1 MPEPQKMHTHKL
13 FEMLDRKW
21 KIGNGSKAIFSL
33 STSLCHQFFFP
44 QKGRWMF
51 CDGANFFYSF
61 FIHQCSIRTFLYIF
75 FWSCALCY
83 ASSNLHAQD
92 STAVAT
98 MSQQDFLN
106 VVLRYHPLAK
116 QAAIVAQQGRAELT
130 VARGAFDPNINTDYI
145 RKTFDGTNYY
155 SLFESE
161 IKIPVW
167 LGEVKA
173 GYDYFYGNY
182 INPENKIPAEGQS
195 YLGISIP
202 LLRDLI
208 TDKKRTALRQARL
221 FREASEQ
228 QRAIM
233 LNDLLFDA
241 VKAYN
246 DWLFAANAVKVY
258 ENAVQL
264 AQARL
269 NFTRKA
275 VEFGDRPAIDTTE
288 ALTQLQLRQYELNEA
303 KTTLQNSILNLSNFL
318 WTENDE
324 PLIIVSNLQPSK
336 IDETQINQPLSLLQ
350 AEELANQ
357 ASTNHPLVLF
367 YNFKLQQ
374 VKAERLLKGQNLLPS
389 LNANYNLLSREI
401 DFYRNP
407 EITAL
412 RNNYKFGLSF
422 SMPLSFTQ
430 ARGEFKLAQL
440 KVKDA
445 QYTLNLKKLE
455 ITNKIKSYFNELI
468 NYQIQTKLTSEMLAN
483 YKRLLSGEEQRFRAG
498 ESSLFVV
505 NARENKVIDTELK
518 LFEQQVKFFKTE
530 AAVKWSAGSLFSP
543 LTK

>member
-1 MPEPQKMHTHKL
+1 MPQL
-13 FEMLDRKW
+13 LNMLNDNLL
-21 KIGNGSKAIFSL
+21 KIGKWTRAIFSIPNTQYSIPIQHNSYFL
-33 STSLCHQFFFP
+33 SCLLCVV
-44 QKGRWMF
+44 
-51 CDGANFFYSF
+51 AN
-61 FIHQCSIRTFLYIF
+61 IL
-75 FWSCALCY
+75 L
-83 ASSNLHAQD
+83 AQD
-92 STAVAT
+92 STSIGT

-106 VVLRYHPLAK
+106 VVLKFHPVAK

-130 VARGAFDPNINTDYI
+130 IARGAFDPNINSEYV

-161 IKIPVW
+161 IKVPIW

-182 INPENKIPAEGQS
+182 INSENKIPKEGQS
-195 YLGISIP
+195 YLGISLP

-208 TDKKRTALRQARL
+208 TDKKRTALRQAKL

-264 AQARL
+264 AQDRL
-269 NFTRKA
+269 NFTRTS
-275 VEFGDRPAIDTTE
+275 VQFGDRPAIDTTE

-303 KTTLQNSILNLSNFL
+303 KTSLQNSVLNLSNFL

-324 PLIIVSNLQPSK
+324 PLIIVSNIQPSK
-336 IDETQINQPLSLLQ
+336 IDETLINQPLSLLQ
-350 AEELANQ
+350 AEELASQ
-357 ASTNHPLVLF
+357 VGANHPLILF

-374 VKAERLLKGQNLLPS
+374 VKAERLLKGQNLLPR

-401 DFYRNP
+401 EFYRNP

-412 RNNYKFGLSF
+412 RNNYKFGVSF

-430 ARGEFKLAQL
+430 ARGELKLAQL

-445 QYTLNLKKLE
+445 QYTLNLKRLELANKL
-455 ITNKIKSYFNELI
+455 KSYFNELI
-468 NYQIQTKLTSEMLAN
+468 NYQTQTKLTGEMLSN

-505 NARENKVIDTELK
+505 NARENKVIETELK

-530 AAVKWSAGSLFSP
+530 AAVKWSAGSLYSP
-543 LTK
+543 ATN